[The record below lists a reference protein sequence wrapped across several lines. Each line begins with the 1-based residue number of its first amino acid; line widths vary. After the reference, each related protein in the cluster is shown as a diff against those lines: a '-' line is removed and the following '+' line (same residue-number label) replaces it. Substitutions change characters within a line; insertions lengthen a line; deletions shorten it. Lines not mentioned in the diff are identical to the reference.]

1 MQPPEEA
8 RPRQRQQ
15 SAFVAAFLSLLFPGL
30 GHAYARAWTRAI
42 GFAAPPLLLIALL
55 VGVVLKEGAVS
66 SAILIVANLSLILV
80 GNVIALIYRAVAAI
94 DAYRVVAFLNAQGEG
109 NGRLGRRAIR
119 LNPLSLAGLA
129 AVCLVIAGAHVVVAR
144 YGGAA
149 QDFVS
154 CIQDPNCDT
163 ADSSSPNPS
172 DQPIATDSPV
182 PTLSLPPVGSPLA
195 SASAVP
201 AWNHTDRLNILL
213 LGVDQRSGDST
224 FNTDTM
230 IVVSIDPVTK
240 NVALFSLPRDT
251 VDVPLPASA
260 QGVFGSVYRGK
271 INSLWTN
278 ARNRPDAFPGSGNA
292 RGYNALK
299 ETLGT
304 LYHLNIQYY
313 VMVNFQG
320 FKQVVD
326 TLGGVT
332 IDVQNPVVD
341 DKYPGDNGTD
351 LRVYIPAGVQHMTG
365 AEALIYARSRHGSND
380 FDRASRQQRVILSI
394 RQQTSPQT
402 VLDNLQPLLT
412 ALKSS
417 FKTDIPLDQL
427 PALIQLSSQ
436 INTANIRSYVF
447 SPPRFGTEGYPNGIY
462 SIEPNVALIRSTVAN
477 AFKIDPKLEA
487 LRDAVSAE
495 DGTIWLVNGSGQSG
509 QANTLVA
516 YLEYEGLT
524 AIAQRQRPPTT
535 PANTVIK
542 VYNGRETSLPATV
555 ALLEKI
561 FGVKAQL
568 VTDPSVTVDIIVT
581 TGRSTPTL
589 TPPPGP

>member
-1 MQPPEEA
+1 MQPLEEA
-8 RPRQRQQ
+8 RPRPRQQ

-42 GFAAPPLLLIALL
+42 GFAALPLLLIALL
-55 VGVVLKEGAVS
+55 LGVVLKMGAIGG
-66 SAILIVANLSLILV
+66 AILLVANLSLVLV
-80 GNVIALIYRAVAAI
+80 ANVIALLYRAVAAI
-94 DAYRVVAFLNAQGEG
+94 DAYRVVAFLNAQGDG
-109 NGRLGRRAIR
+109 DGRLGRRAIR

-129 AVCLVIAGAHVVVAR
+129 AVCLVIAGTHVVVAR

-149 QDFVS
+149 QDVIS

-163 ADSSSPNPS
+163 PDSQSPNPS
-172 DQPIATDSPV
+172 LGPISTDSPT
-182 PTLSLPPVGSPLA
+182 PTLSLPPVGTPLA
-195 SASAVP
+195 SSSAVP

-213 LGVDQRSGDST
+213 LGVDQRSGDTT

-230 IVVSIDPVTK
+230 IVVSIDPVSK

-251 VDVPLPASA
+251 TDVPLPASA
-260 QGVFGSVYRGK
+260 QGVFGSVYAGK

-278 ARNRPDAFPGSGNA
+278 ARNRPDAFPGTGNA

-341 DKYPGDNGTD
+341 DRYPADNGTD
-351 LRVYIPAGVQHMTG
+351 LRVYIPAGVQHMSG
-365 AEALIYARSRHGSND
+365 AQALVYARSRHGSND

-402 VLDNLQPLLT
+402 VLDNLQPLLL

-417 FKTDIPLDQL
+417 FKTDIPLGQL

-447 SPPRFGTEGYPNGIY
+447 SPPRFGSQGYPNGVY
-462 SIEPNVALIRSTVAN
+462 SIIPNVALIRSTVAN
-477 AFKIDPKLEA
+477 AFKIDPALEA
-487 LRDAVSAE
+487 LRDSVSAE
-495 DGTIWLVNGSGQSG
+495 DGTIWVVNGSGQSG

-516 YLEYEGLT
+516 FLEYEGLT
-524 AIAQRQRPPTT
+524 AVAQTQRPLVN
-535 PANTVIK
+535 PAKTVIK
-542 VYNGRETSLPATV
+542 VYNGRETELPVTV
-555 ALLEKI
+555 ALLEKL
-561 FGVKAQL
+561 FKVQVQL
-568 VTDPSVTVDIIVT
+568 VTDPSVTVDIIIT
-581 TGRSTPTL
+581 TGKSTVTM

>member
-8 RPRQRQQ
+8 RPRPRQQ
-15 SAFVAAFLSLLFPGL
+15 SAFAAAFLSLIFPGL

-55 VGVVLKEGAVS
+55 LGVVLKVGIEVASVTL
-66 SAILIVANLSLILV
+66 AANLSLILV
-80 GNVIALIYRAVAAI
+80 GNVIVLLYRAVAAI
-94 DAYRVVAFLNAQGEG
+94 DAYRVVVFLNAQAEG
-109 NGRLGRRAIR
+109 DGRLGRRAIR
-119 LNPLSLAGLA
+119 LNPLSIAGLA
-129 AVCLVIAGAHVVVAR
+129 AVCLVMAGAHVVVAE
-144 YGGAA
+144 YGGGA
-149 QDFVS
+149 QAYIS
-154 CIQDPNCDT
+154 CIYDPNCDT
-163 ADSSSPNPS
+163 PGSQTPNPS
-172 DQPIATDSPV
+172 QGPISTDSPT
-182 PTLSLPPVGSPLA
+182 PTLSLPPVGTALPSVSP
-195 SASAVP
+195 VP
-201 AWNHTDRLNILL
+201 TWNGTDRLNILL

-251 VDVPLPASA
+251 TDVPLPASA
-260 QGVFGSVYRGK
+260 QGVFGSVYAGK

-278 ARNRPDAFPGSGNA
+278 ARNRPDAFPGTGNA

-320 FKQVVD
+320 FKKVVD

-341 DKYPGDNGTD
+341 DRYPADDGTD
-351 LRVYIPAGVQHMTG
+351 LRVYIPAGVQHMSG
-365 AEALIYARSRHGSND
+365 AQALVYARSRHGSND

-394 RQQTSPQT
+394 RQQASPQT
-402 VLDNLQPLLT
+402 VLANLSPLLD

-417 FKTDIPLDQL
+417 FKTDIPLGDL

-447 SPPRFGTEGYPNGIY
+447 SPPRFGTEGYPGGVY
-462 SIEPNVALIRSTVAN
+462 SIVPNVALIRSTVAN
-477 AFKIDPKLEA
+477 AFKIDPKLEQ

-495 DGTIWLVNGSGQSG
+495 DGTIWVVNGSGKTG

-524 AIAQRQRPPTT
+524 AIAQTQRPPTLLAKT
-535 PANTVIK
+535 QIK
-542 VYNGRETSLPATV
+542 VYNGREDELPATV
-555 ALLEKI
+555 ALLEKV
-561 FGVKAQL
+561 FGVTATF

-581 TGRSTPTL
+581 TGKATATL

>member
-8 RPRQRQQ
+8 RPRPRQQ
-15 SAFVAAFLSLLFPGL
+15 SAFVAAFLSLIFPGL

-55 VGVVLKEGAVS
+55 VGVVLKMGLFG
-66 SAILIVANLSLILV
+66 SAIVIVANLSLILV
-80 GNVIALIYRAVAAI
+80 GNVVALIYRAIAAI
-94 DAYRVVAFLNAQGEG
+94 DAYRVVAFLNAQAEG
-109 NGRLGRRAIR
+109 DGRLGRRAIR
-119 LNPLSLAGLA
+119 LNPISLAGLA
-129 AVCLVIAGAHVVVAR
+129 AVCLVIAGTHVVVAR

-149 QDFVS
+149 QDVVS
-154 CIQDPNCDT
+154 CIQDPNCEAT
-163 ADSSSPNPS
+163 DSGSPNPS
-172 DQPIATDSPV
+172 SGPQSTDSPT
-182 PTLSLPPVGSPLA
+182 PALSLPPVGTPLA
-195 SASAVP
+195 SSSAVLT
-201 AWNHTDRLNILL
+201 WNHTDRLNILL
-213 LGVDQRSGDST
+213 LGVDQRQGDAT

-251 VDVPLPASA
+251 VDVPLPPAA

-278 ARNRPDAFPGSGNA
+278 ARNRPDAFPGTDRQ

-299 ETLGT
+299 EALGT

-341 DKYPGDNGTD
+341 DRYPGDNGTD
-351 LRVYIPAGVQHMTG
+351 LRVYIPAGPQHMTG
-365 AEALIYARSRHGSND
+365 SQALVYARSRHGSSD

-394 RQQTSPQT
+394 REQTSPQT
-402 VLDNLQPLLT
+402 VLNNLQPLLD

-436 INTANIRSYVF
+436 VNTANIRSYVF
-447 SPPRFGTEGYPNGIY
+447 SPPRFGREGYPGGIY

-495 DGTIWLVNGSGQSG
+495 NGTVWIVNGSGKSG

-516 YLEYEGLT
+516 FLEYEGLT
-524 AIAQRQRPPTT
+524 AVAQSQRPPTT
-535 PANTVIK
+535 PANTLIK
-542 VYNGRETSLPATV
+542 VYNGRETSLPSTV
-555 ALLEKI
+555 GLLERV
-561 FGVKAQL
+561 FGVQAQFIN
-568 VTDPSVTVDIIVT
+568 DPTVTVDIIVT
-581 TGRSTPTL
+581 TGRSTPTM
-589 TPPPGP
+589 TPPAGP